1 MYDTDLPIRSDL
13 LAAHERTVRRWSQ
26 PGNWWSAD
34 QRLAIVE
41 QVRAALDAGPL
52 PPWGKPGSLVSDLT
66 DSQEPDSPHAAEVLP
81 PAAVDAIWRITN
93 HPGTLTHGWYVGVIA
108 ELAQSQFTAP
118 DQEPLELGQEALAYV
133 ELVGI
138 VAQANNLDRFADALE
153 LERIKLPAAEPG
165 KPTREVDKNVAVREH
180 WVPTADSRAPGVLK
194 SLTAV
199 PAEVQAWLMLSDAGY
214 VPLASIRGDLISDH
228 ASLTRPQ
235 IELVAARTSKLNEC
249 FY

>member
-1 MYDTDLPIRSDL
+1 MYDTDLPIRDDL
-13 LAAHERTVRRWSQ
+13 LDAHERTVSSWAQ

-41 QVRAALDAGPL
+41 QVRAALDADPL
-52 PPWGKPGSLVSDLT
+52 PPWVTPTSLANDSADSTQPGSLES
-66 DSQEPDSPHAAEVLP
+66 SEVLP
-81 PAAVDAIWRITN
+81 TAAIDAIWRITN
-93 HPGTLTHGWYVGVIA
+93 HPGTLTREWYEGIIA
-108 ELAQSQFTAP
+108 ELAESQFQAP
-118 DQEPLELGQEALAYV
+118 NQEPFEPGQEALAYV

-153 LERIKLPAAEPG
+153 LERVKLPAPEPG
-165 KPTREVDKNVAVREH
+165 KPTREVDENVAVREH
-180 WVPTADSRAPGVLK
+180 WVPTDDSRAPGVLK

-199 PAEVQAWLMLSDAGY
+199 PAEAEAWLVLSDAGY
-214 VPLASIRGDLISDH
+214 VPIANVRGDLISDH